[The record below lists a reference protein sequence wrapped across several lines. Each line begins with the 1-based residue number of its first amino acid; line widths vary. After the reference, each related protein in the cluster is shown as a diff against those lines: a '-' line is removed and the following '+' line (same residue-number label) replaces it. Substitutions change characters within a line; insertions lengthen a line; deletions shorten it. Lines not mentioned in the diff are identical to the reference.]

1 MEIKILHD
9 INEKK
14 FYCIIDG
21 IEAHMMYKEID
32 DNTLDYYHTYV
43 PNELRG
49 QKIAQK
55 IVNEAVKFALSENK
69 KIIPSCSYVQ
79 IYLQRHK
86 E

>member
-1 MEIKILHD
+1 MKIDILHNKD
-9 INEKK
+9 EKK
-14 FYCIIDG
+14 FFCIIDG
-21 IEAHMMYKEID
+21 FEAHMMYREID

-43 PNELRG
+43 PNKLRG

-79 IYLQRHK
+79 AYLQRYK
-86 E
+86 